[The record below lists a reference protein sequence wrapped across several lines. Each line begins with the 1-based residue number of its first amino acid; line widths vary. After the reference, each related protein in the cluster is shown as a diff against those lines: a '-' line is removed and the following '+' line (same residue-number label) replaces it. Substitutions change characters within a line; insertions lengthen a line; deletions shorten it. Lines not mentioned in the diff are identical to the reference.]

1 MIREAVK
8 KEEEYFTVRLTVRV
22 DPPPLYGQFF
32 VIFFSRGAFDLG
44 LGTLPP
50 KKTGKC
56 GNFSQMG
63 DPPPLPPVWE

>member
-32 VIFFSRGAFDLG
+32 VIFFSRGAFNLG
-44 LGTLPP
+44 
-50 KKTGKC
+50 
-56 GNFSQMG
+56 F
-63 DPPPLPPVWE
+63 